1 MAEPSFDLAGR
12 VALVTGASSGLGT
25 GFARQLAAAGAKVVL
40 AARRV
45 DRLHALAR
53 EIGTAALPIAMD
65 VADESSV
72 IAAYD
77 AAEAHFGL
85 VDTIVANAGT
95 SSDAMAVDVS
105 AEAFSQTL
113 DINLRGTFLTVRE
126 GARRLIEARHEHG
139 RIVMI
144 SSITAR
150 QPAPGLAAYS
160 ASKAGVVQLGRTLA
174 REWMRKGININMIS
188 PGYIQ
193 TELNEEWFATE
204 PGQKQISRFPR
215 KRLMPQESLDGLLLY
230 LCSDASEYVTGAEFI
245 MDDGQTL

>member
-45 DRLHALAR
+45 GRLQALAK
-53 EIGTAALPIAMD
+53 EIGTAALPIVMD

-85 VDTIVANAGT
+85 VDTIIANAGT
-95 SSDAMAVDVS
+95 SSDAMAIDVS

-126 GARRLIEARHEHG
+126 GARRLLAARHDRG

-150 QPAPGLAAYS
+150 QPSPGLAAYS

-174 REWMRKGININMIS
+174 REWMRKGINVNMLS